1 MTRTIRP
8 LRAGILATA
17 AAVIGAGLLL
27 VGGPA
32 FAADPH
38 DLGAEA
44 LVDQTQKGVDHA
56 GILDALSGLESRAGI
71 SLTVVFVDDFGGSD
85 PIAWANATAVASG
98 RTGPHDVLLAIAIG
112 DRGYGVSVD
121 QGVGLTDSQLS
132 SAEDRDLLPR
142 LQENDWPGAVVAY
155 ARALGDLA
163 TGQDTGSAAIH
174 EPSGGDAAAWL
185 LPVVGTGILV
195 LVGGAFL
202 IAWLRGRRRDRLR

>member
-1 MTRTIRP
+1 M
-8 LRAGILATA
+8 
-17 AAVIGAGLLL
+17 IGAGLLL

-174 EPSGGDAAAWL
+174 EPSGGGRCGLAAA
-185 LPVVGTGILV
+185 
-195 LVGGAFL
+195 
-202 IAWLRGRRRDRLR
+202 GRRHGHSRARRRCVPHRLAPRPAQGPTALSATRS